1 MQTLSTQL
9 SFNYVALQILKS
21 QVTAAQA
28 STMKLA
34 VNSEAQVLEF
44 KARSGS
50 MEDVLYHYYVHY
62 VLFHV
67 EDLKLLP
74 HCMP

>member
-1 MQTLSTQL
+1 
-9 SFNYVALQILKS
+9 
-21 QVTAAQA
+21 
-28 STMKLA
+28 MKLA

-67 EDLKLLP
+67 EDLKLLFP
-74 HCMP
+74 TACAYMYRAYAMT

>member
-9 SFNYVALQILKS
+9 SFDYVALQILKS

-28 STMKLA
+28 TVKHA

-50 MEDVLYHYYVHY
+50 MEDVLYHYYVHH

>member
-28 STMKLA
+28 ATMKLA

-44 KARSGS
+44 KAR
-50 MEDVLYHYYVHY
+50 LYHYYVHY

-67 EDLKLLP
+67 EDLQLLP